1 MRLVKMERNL
11 NLYEIR
17 LYIQGLIYH
26 ETGKYYRMADGI
38 CFDDIEQAL
47 RKLSNE

>member
-1 MRLVKMERNL
+1 MERNL